1 MAFIDEII
9 FRARAG
15 KGGDG
20 VVRWMHEKGKE
31 WAGAG
36 GGNGGKGGDVYVEGV
51 SDLNILTK
59 HRAIKQFTAQDG
71 RDGANF
77 SRQGESGMDCIIYLP
92 VGSVVKN
99 LETGRTVEILQK
111 GERHII
117 LHGGKGGLGN
127 QYFKASTN
135 VRPEQSTT
143 GKAGEEAEFLVELNL
158 IADIGLVGLPNA
170 GKSSLLNAL
179 TKAKAKVGNYAFT
192 TLDPNLGVLHELIVA
207 DIPGIIEGA
216 SEGKGLGIKFLKH
229 VKRTKILLHL
239 ISLEN
244 IKDGIDT
251 AYHVIRGELE
261 SYGQGLEAKP
271 EMLILTKT
279 DIVDGDELKKAIK
292 VAKKLNK
299 NVHTVS
305 VLDDKSIKLLG
316 EEIVKFTNSIK

>member
-1 MAFIDEII
+1 
-9 FRARAG
+9 
-15 KGGDG
+15 
-20 VVRWMHEKGKE
+20 
-31 WAGAG
+31 
-36 GGNGGKGGDVYVEGV
+36 
-51 SDLNILTK
+51 
-59 HRAIKQFTAQDG
+59 
-71 RDGANF
+71 
-77 SRQGESGMDCIIYLP
+77 
-92 VGSVVKN
+92 
-99 LETGRTVEILQK
+99 
-111 GERHII
+111 
-117 LHGGKGGLGN
+117 
-127 QYFKASTN
+127 
-135 VRPEQSTT
+135 
-143 GKAGEEAEFLVELNL
+143 
-158 IADIGLVGLPNA
+158 
-170 GKSSLLNAL
+170 
-179 TKAKAKVGNYAFT
+179 
-192 TLDPNLGVLHELIVA
+192 VA